1 MLKQFAKDCKVVLAK
16 ATQTAGTS
24 AVASDIIDTANFD
37 GVCFIGSLATANAGN
52 FASVEQGDD
61 ASLTDGAD
69 LAGTKNV
76 PGDNGDSFLIDIYK
90 PTDRYVR
97 CNITRGV
104 STATG
109 DIYAVLYNGRKPP
122 VSHGSTIDAEYFVS
136 PAEGTA

>member
-1 MLKQFAKDCKVVLAK
+1 M
-16 ATQTAGTS
+16 
-24 AVASDIIDTANFD
+24 
-37 GVCFIGSLATANAGN
+37 CFVGSLATANAGN

-109 DIYAVLYNGRKPP
+109 DLYAILYNGRKPP